1 MTYKSDELNKTKD
14 AQSNINSDNNVNEFI
29 DSLIADCFG
38 AQGCTAPDPDP
49 ETPAEKPKKDNWSY
63 IIDNLVETRRA
74 KCMTQSDL
82 AHESGLAQSVI
93 ARFES
98 KKHAPQLDT
107 IVKVAAALDC
117 EITVTPDDM

>member
-14 AQSNINSDNNVNEFI
+14 AQGNLNSDNDVNEFI

-38 AQGCTAPDPDP
+38 AQGCTAPTPDTTP
-49 ETPAEKPKKDNWSY
+49 EKNQKDNWSY

-82 AHESGLAQSVI
+82 AQVSGLTQSVI

-107 IVKVAAALDC
+107 LAKVAAALDC
-117 EITVTPDDM
+117 EITVTASADM